1 MAGWVREFLSSWLA
15 IQCIFVGLVYGVGGW
30 MYLRSVEGWIELA
43 RADRCAGQGDLRI
56 LSS

>member
-15 IQCIFVGLVYGVGGW
+15 IQCIIVGLVDGGGGW
-30 MYLRSVEGWIELA
+30 MYLSSVEGRVD
-43 RADRCAGQGDLRI
+43 RAGKGRCAGQGDLRI